1 MTDLDNKDELIKSSA
16 DAIIAKAKNKS
27 QLCYICSCKL
37 GSPVPGK
44 VILVPTLHE
53 NTCRIRRKLA
63 SSDYTT
69 EEAFLI

>member
-27 QLCYICSCKL
+27 QLRYVCGCKL
-37 GSPVPGK
+37 GSPVSGK

-53 NTCRIRRKLA
+53 KTCHVRRKLA
-63 SSDYTT
+63 TSDYTAD
-69 EEAFLI
+69 EAFLT